1 MFFFLN
7 RMLRYTSR
15 MQLRVNTYVDGDS
28 FVHTCDARVKVLLLC
43 AYTATVFWV
52 ETWIGQCLL
61 AGFCLVLALSARV
74 SLGRMLA
81 MGIPVYMMAALT
93 VLFAS
98 INNQVGFALGCF
110 YGVRMILLVLGSF
123 IVVLT
128 TTSTALTD
136 ALRSFVSPLR
146 VLHVPADDI
155 AMVFSMAIR
164 FIPLM
169 AQEICA
175 IHDAQFSR
183 GASFH
188 RGSLWQRVSAWPPV
202 FIPLFVG
209 MFRRADKLSVAMD
222 ARCYGARG
230 CRRTSLRDYR
240 MTTSSVAALA
250 VGLGLLAAI
259 ALLL

>member
-1 MFFFLN
+1 
-7 RMLRYTSR
+7 MLRYTSR
-15 MQLRVNTYVDGDS
+15 MQLRINTYIDGGS

-52 ETWIGQCLL
+52 ETWAGQFL
-61 AGFCLVLALSARV
+61 LVLLCLALTLSARV
-74 SLGRMLA
+74 PLGRMLA

-98 INNQVGFALGCF
+98 INGQVGFALGCF

-123 IVVLT
+123 

-146 VLHVPADDI
+146 PLHVPADDI

-188 RGSLWQRVSAWPPV
+188 RGGLWQRLSAWPPV

-222 ARCYGARG
+222 ARCYGIRG
-230 CRRTSLRDYR
+230 GRRTSLRGYR
-240 MTTSSVAALA
+240 MTPASVAALA
-250 VGLGLLAAI
+250 VGLGLLAVI

>member
-1 MFFFLN
+1 
-7 RMLRYTSR
+7 MLRYTSR
-15 MQLRVNTYVDGDS
+15 MQLRINTYIDGDS

-52 ETWIGQCLL
+52 ETWAGQFLL
-61 AGFCLVLALSARV
+61 VLLCLVLTLSARV
-74 SLGRMLA
+74 PLGRMLA

-98 INNQVGFALGCF
+98 INGQVGFALGCF

-146 VLHVPADDI
+146 ALHVPADDI
-155 AMVFSMAIR
+155 SFR
-164 FIPLM
+164 
-169 AQEICA
+169 
-175 IHDAQFSR
+175 R
-183 GASFH
+183 G
-188 RGSLWQRVSAWPPV
+188 GLWQRVSAWPPV

-222 ARCYGARG
+222 ARCYGIRG
-230 CRRTSLRDYR
+230 GRRTSLREYR
-240 MTTSSVAALA
+240 MTPASVAALA
-250 VGLGLLAAI
+250 VGLGLLAVI

>member
-1 MFFFLN
+1 
-7 RMLRYTSR
+7 MLRYTSR
-15 MQLRVNTYVDGDS
+15 MQLRINTYIDGES

-52 ETWIGQCLL
+52 ETWAGQWLL
-61 AGFCLVLALSARV
+61 GFLCLVLALSAHV
-74 SLGRMLA
+74 PLGRMLA

-155 AMVFSMAIR
+155 AMVFSMAISSAGTCR
-164 FIPLM
+164 TRNG
-169 AQEICA
+169 
-175 IHDAQFSR
+175 DTNDR
-183 GASFH
+183 NAS
-188 RGSLWQRVSAWPPV
+188 VSAV
-202 FIPLFVG
+202 AVVVSTT
-209 MFRRADKLSVAMD
+209 MKLP
-222 ARCYGARG
+222 
-230 CRRTSLRDYR
+230 RTSKTIR
-240 MTTSSVAALA
+240 TP
-250 VGLGLLAAI
+250 
-259 ALLL
+259 

>member
-1 MFFFLN
+1 
-7 RMLRYTSR
+7 MLRYTSR
-15 MQLRVNTYVDGDS
+15 MQLRVNTYIDGDS

-52 ETWIGQCLL
+52 ETWAWTVPAWPVL
-61 AGFCLVLALSARV
+61 CLVLALSARV
-74 SLGRMLA
+74 PLGRMLA

-128 TTSTALTD
+128 TTATALTD

-169 AQEICA
+169 AQE
-175 IHDAQFSR
+175 D
-183 GASFH
+183 
-188 RGSLWQRVSAWPPV
+188 
-202 FIPLFVG
+202 
-209 MFRRADKLSVAMD
+209 
-222 ARCYGARG
+222 
-230 CRRTSLRDYR
+230 LRD
-240 MTTSSVAALA
+240 S
-250 VGLGLLAAI
+250 
-259 ALLL
+259 

>member
-7 RMLRYTSR
+7 LMLRYTSR
-15 MQLRVNTYVDGDS
+15 MQLRINTYIDGDS
-28 FVHTCDARVKVLLLC
+28 FVHTCDARVKVVLLC

-52 ETWIGQCLL
+52 ETWVGQCLL
-61 AGFCLVLALSARV
+61 AGVCLVLALAARV
-74 SLGRMLA
+74 PLGRMLA

-98 INNQVGFALGCF
+98 INNQVGFVLGCF
-110 YGVRMILLVLGSF
+110 YGARMILLVLGSF

-136 ALRSFVSPLR
+136 ALRSFVFPLR
-146 VLHVPADDI
+146 ALRMPADDI
-155 AMVFSMAIR
+155 AMVFCMAIR

-169 AQEICA
+169 AQELCA
-175 IHDAQFSR
+175 IHGAQFSR

-188 RGSLWQRVSAWPPV
+188 RGGLWQRLSAWPPV

-222 ARCYGARG
+222 ARCYGIRG
-230 CRRTSLRDYR
+230 GRRTSLRGYR
-240 MTTSSVAALA
+240 MTPASVAALA
-250 VGLGLLAAI
+250 VGLGLLAVI

>member
-1 MFFFLN
+1 
-7 RMLRYTSR
+7 MLRYTSR
-15 MQLRVNTYVDGDS
+15 MQLRVNTYIDGDS

-43 AYTATVFWV
+43 AYTVTVFWV
-52 ETWIGQCLL
+52 EAWTGQCLL
-61 AGFCLVLALSARV
+61 GCLCLVLALSARV
-74 SLGRMLA
+74 PLVRMLA

-93 VLFAS
+93 VLFAT
-98 INNQVGFALGCF
+98 INDQVGLALGCF

-146 VLHVPADDI
+146 VLHLPVDDI
-155 AMVFSMAIR
+155 ATVFSMAIR

-169 AQEICA
+169 AQELCSV
-175 IHDAQFSR
+175 HDAQFSR

-188 RGSLWQRVSAWPPV
+188 CGGLWQRVSAWPPV

-222 ARCYGARG
+222 ARCYGVRG
-230 CRRTSLRDYR
+230 GRRSSLREYR
-240 MTTSSVAALA
+240 ITPASVAALA
-250 VGLGLLAAI
+250 LGLSILAAI
-259 ALLL
+259 ALFF